1 MIQLFII
8 LILFVLFVIVSV
20 VFRILFAARQVI
32 FGGSTQRQRDTYN
45 SENNNNR
52 QEYDEAS
59 VKAKR
64 FDKSKAEDVEFEV
77 IKE

>member
-1 MIQLFII
+1 MIQLFGI
-8 LILFVLFVIVSV
+8 LILFVIFTIVFVIFRVLFV
-20 VFRILFAARQVI
+20 ARQLF
-32 FGGSTQRQRDTYN
+32 FGKPRQND
-45 SENNNNR
+45 ENNTGYNKQK

>member
-1 MIQLFII
+1 MIQLFGI
-8 LILFVLFVIVSV
+8 LILFVIFTVIFVI
-20 VFRILFAARQVI
+20 FRVLLAARQLF
-32 FGGSTQRQRDTYN
+32 FGKPRQN
-45 SENNNNR
+45 EENNTGYNKPK

>member
-1 MIQLFII
+1 MIQLFGIII
-8 LILFVLFVIVSV
+8 LFIIFTVIFV
-20 VFRILFAARQVI
+20 VFRVLLVARQL
-32 FGGSTQRQRDTYN
+32 FSGRSRQNEEGNTGYN
-45 SENNNNR
+45 KPK

>member
-1 MIQLFII
+1 MIQLFVI
-8 LILFVLFVIVSV
+8 LILFVIFTVIFVI
-20 VFRILFAARQVI
+20 FRVLLVARQLF
-32 FGGSTQRQRDTYN
+32 FGKPKQSEDNSGYN
-45 SENNNNR
+45 KPK

>member
-1 MIQLFII
+1 MARQLF
-8 LILFVLFVIVSV
+8 FGKP
-20 VFRILFAARQVI
+20 RQSEETNT
-32 FGGSTQRQRDTYN
+32 GYN
-45 SENNNNR
+45 KPK
-52 QEYDEAS
+52 QEYDESS

>member
-1 MIQLFII
+1 VARQLF
-8 LILFVLFVIVSV
+8 FGKP
-20 VFRILFAARQVI
+20 RQSEE
-32 FGGSTQRQRDTYN
+32 GNTGYN
-45 SENNNNR
+45 KPK

>member
-1 MIQLFII
+1 MIQIIGI
-8 LILFVLFVIVSV
+8 LILFVIFTIIFV
-20 VFRILFAARQVI
+20 VFRVLLVARQQF
-32 FGGSTQRQRDTYN
+32 FGKSRQ
-45 SENNNNR
+45 SENNNSEYNKPK

-77 IKE
+77 ITE

>member
-1 MIQLFII
+1 MIQLFGI
-8 LILFVLFVIVSV
+8 LILFIIFTVIFV
-20 VFRILFAARQVI
+20 VFRVLLVARQLFFGKAARNNEDN
-32 FGGSTQRQRDTYN
+32 TEYN
-45 SENNNNR
+45 KPK

-64 FDKSKAEDVEFEV
+64 FDKAKAEDVEFEV

>member
-1 MIQLFII
+1 MIQLLGI
-8 LILFVLFVIVSV
+8 LILFVVFTIIFV
-20 VFRILFAARQVI
+20 VFRVLLVARQLF
-32 FGGSTQRQRDTYN
+32 FGKSTRKN
-45 SENNNNR
+45 ENNTEYNNKPK